1 MGNGLRVG
9 GVDAPHLVVEDPEAR
24 TVGLKVGVGVATA
37 DADINVD
44 IANSTEGR
52 TKDAK
57 VISDVIS

>member
-1 MGNGLRVG
+1 MGNDLRVG
-9 GVDAPHLVVEDPEAR
+9 GVDAPHLVVEDPEAC
-24 TVGLKVGVGVATA
+24 TVGLGVGFATA

-44 IANSTEGR
+44 IANSTEGT